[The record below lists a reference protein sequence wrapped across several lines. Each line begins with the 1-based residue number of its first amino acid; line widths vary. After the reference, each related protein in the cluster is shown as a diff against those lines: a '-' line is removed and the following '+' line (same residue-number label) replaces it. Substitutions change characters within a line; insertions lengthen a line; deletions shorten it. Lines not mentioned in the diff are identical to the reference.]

1 MEMIRKEEEKRRERE
16 TQKNSKKTKDENIIT
31 KKKNKKEKKKQKTNT
46 SSEKIHFLCL
56 KRMMRKMTWTMIL
69 RFSQILPPVI
79 TSLKAHF
86 HDHQQL
92 KQWKVS
98 I

>member
-1 MEMIRKEEEKRRERE
+1 MIRKEEEKRRERE
-16 TQKNSKKTKDENIIT
+16 TKTKRRKTTTISQRKRKEAKKAILAQKNPFSVFKNDDE
-31 KKKNKKEKKKQKTNT
+31 EDD
-46 SSEKIHFLCL
+46 
-56 KRMMRKMTWTMIL
+56 MDD

-86 HDHQQL
+86 HDYQQL

>member
-1 MEMIRKEEEKRRERE
+1 MIRKEG
-16 TQKNSKKTKDENIIT
+16 
-31 KKKNKKEKKKQKTNT
+31 EKKKKEEKEKLKKTRKRRKTKTISQRKRTKRRSRKNNT

-69 RFSQILPPVI
+69 WFSQILPPVI

-86 HDHQQL
+86 HDYQQL